1 MNMMKT
7 KLIAMMMAGVM
18 VFAMAP
24 LGAGVAFAAEGD
36 EGQPVAADEETPIV
50 DEEEPV
56 VEEEAPVV
64 DEEAPVATEEAAAV
78 NGETGAAAETEGAVE
93 AKAV

>member
-1 MNMMKT
+1 MNKMKT

-36 EGQPVAADEETPIV
+36 EGQPLCD
-50 DEEEPV
+50 
-56 VEEEAPVV
+56 
-64 DEEAPVATEEAAAV
+64 AV
-78 NGETGAAAETEGAVE
+78 NKMQNQMRQHYAQLEELKTLIKDEDASSKLKEIIEQMNVE
-93 AKAV
+93 KQDL